1 MSIKPAHVALIPV
14 FAIATLLAAC
24 KDQAPA
30 QGGAGA
36 TPPAPLVGI
45 ITLEAKPYALTT
57 ELPGRTTAYRSAEV
71 RPQVNGIIQKRM
83 FEEGSEVKAGQQLYQ
98 IDASVYEAT
107 LKSAEATLASTR
119 SLYQRYAELVKDNA
133 VSQQAH
139 DEARA
144 AYLQAQANLE
154 QARIN
159 VRYSKVLAPIDGR
172 IGRSLASEGAL
183 VNSGQAQPLAT
194 IQQFD
199 PIYIDVT
206 QSSTEL
212 LRLRKAM
219 ADGVLQKAGE
229 NAAKVTLKLE
239 DGSTYAHEGK
249 LEFSEVSVDASTGTV
264 TVRALFPN
272 PDKLLLPGMFVK
284 AQLVSGVLENA
295 VLAPQQGVSRD
306 PRGRPMAMVVGEDG
320 KVEARV
326 LQAERAVGNRWLV
339 TSGLKAGDRLITEG
353 LQYIQPGVQVQTKP
367 ASNLIADQQ

>member
-1 MSIKPAHVALIPV
+1 MSIKPAHVALIPA

-30 QGGAGA
+30 QGGAA
-36 TPPAPLVGI
+36 PAPLVGI
-45 ITLEAKPYALTT
+45 VTLEAQPYALTT

-71 RPQVNGIIQKRM
+71 RPQVNGIIQKRL

-119 SLYQRYAELVKDNA
+119 SLSQRYAELVKDNA

-144 AYLQAQANLE
+144 AFLQAQANLE

-159 VRYSKVLAPIDGR
+159 VRYTKVLAPIDGR
-172 IGRSLASEGAL
+172 IGRSSVSEGAL
-183 VNSGQAQPLAT
+183 VNNGQAQPLAT
-194 IQQFD
+194 IQQYD
-199 PIYIDVT
+199 PIYVDVT

-219 ADGVLQKAGE
+219 ADGSLQKAGE
-229 NAAKVTLKLE
+229 NAAKVSLKLE
-239 DGSTYAHEGK
+239 DGSSYPHSGK
-249 LEFSEVSVDASTGTV
+249 LEFSEVSVDAGTGSV

-284 AQLVSGVLENA
+284 AELVSGVVQNA
-295 VLAPQQGVSRD
+295 ILVPQQGVSRD
-306 PRGRPMAMVVGEDG
+306 PRGRPMAMVVNMEG
-320 KVEARV
+320 KVEARIV
-326 LQAERAVGNRWLV
+326 EAERAVGNRWLV
-339 TSGLKAGDRLITEG
+339 TAGLKSGERLITEG

-367 ASNLIADQQ
+367 AGNLTADQQ